1 MGFMRRGYRV
11 GAAISSPQG
20 KPTRSAGC
28 GPYAMF
34 KDNNIFSRVG
44 AAISSPQG
52 KPTRSA
58 GCGPYAELKN
68 NTVFAA

>member
-1 MGFMRRGYRV
+1 MGFMRRGY
-11 GAAISSPQG
+11 
-20 KPTRSAGC
+20 
-28 GPYAMF
+28 
-34 KDNNIFSRVG
+34 RVG